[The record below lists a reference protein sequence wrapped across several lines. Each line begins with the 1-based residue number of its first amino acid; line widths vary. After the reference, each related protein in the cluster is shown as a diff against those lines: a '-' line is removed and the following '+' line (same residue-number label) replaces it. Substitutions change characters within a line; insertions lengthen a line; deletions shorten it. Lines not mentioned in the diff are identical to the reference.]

1 MLVILTWGS
10 RLEGADE
17 STVQLRHSTTVN
29 VLMIVFNLATL
40 TFSHRAQSEKLSSLP
55 HPPILGAFYNNEKII
70 LFIVNEQAISQ

>member
-1 MLVILTWGS
+1 M
-10 RLEGADE
+10 EGANK
-17 STVQLRHSTTVN
+17 STVQWLHSTTVN

-40 TFSHRAQSEKLSSLP
+40 TFSHRAQSEKLSSLL